1 MKAISSGS
9 LNVGKATIAAGAWQG
24 YTPTSPNWHV
34 SAEERL
40 KRKEKKAAEE
50 GGAALKKKLD
60 IDIDVVINPIIG
72 LIVGLAEIFHK
83 LMALLLIETEVYDKG
98 KRQGVE
104 WFLFEYLAAWIFFR
118 LDVPKLLAMLEVKNN
133 PSAPLFEPRARVTI
147 TTNSAS
153 DFKAGVFSMGNVHLE
168 IELNIKKNLH
178 VGLDTSIYKEEYNL
192 FSEST
197 RLAFFEAMANLQK
210 QHKLLAVNYPKE
222 LKK

>member
-1 MKAISSGS
+1 M
-9 LNVGKATIAAGAWQG
+9 
-24 YTPTSPNWHV
+24 
-34 SAEERL
+34 
-40 KRKEKKAAEE
+40 
-50 GGAALKKKLD
+50 LD
-60 IDIDVVINPIIG
+60 
-72 LIVGLAEIFHK
+72 
-83 LMALLLIETEVYDKG
+83 
-98 KRQGVE
+98 
-104 WFLFEYLAAWIFFR
+104 
-118 LDVPKLLAMLEVKNN
+118 VKNN